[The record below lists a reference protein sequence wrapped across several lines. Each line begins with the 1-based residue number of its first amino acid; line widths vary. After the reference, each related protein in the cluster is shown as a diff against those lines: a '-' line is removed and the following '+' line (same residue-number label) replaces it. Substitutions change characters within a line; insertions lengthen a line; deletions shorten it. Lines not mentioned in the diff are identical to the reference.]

1 MPVIRVEMTTDAVEL
16 SVETA
21 YNKLE
26 KMQQMFKVP
35 EEVLSLRT
43 ESNRVRQREL
53 IRGAALNPQ
62 ADTARAQEY
71 DAKALLKL
79 DCFEAHD
86 EVIHAMGA
94 QSNEFQVA

>member
-16 SVETA
+16 SGETA

-26 KMQQMFKVP
+26 KMQQMFKVS
-35 EEVLSLRT
+35 EEVLSLRA

-71 DAKALLKL
+71 DAEALLKL
-79 DCFEAHD
+79 DYFEAHD
-86 EVIHAMGA
+86 QVIHAMGGTV
-94 QSNEFQVA
+94 Q